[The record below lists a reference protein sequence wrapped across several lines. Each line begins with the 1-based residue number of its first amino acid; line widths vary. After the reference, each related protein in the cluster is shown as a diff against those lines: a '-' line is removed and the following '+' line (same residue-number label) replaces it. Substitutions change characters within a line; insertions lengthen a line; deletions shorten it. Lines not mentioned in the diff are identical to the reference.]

1 MSANEIQMAIDAAE
15 IARATRPEWTGS
27 WYAIGRAIRE
37 LRAATAMVPHE
48 VEFEPKPAPTAYS
61 GITVKR
67 HRNGTVCLDPTDCAE
82 AE

>member
-1 MSANEIQMAIDAAE
+1 MSKNEIQMAIDAAE

-37 LRAATAMVPHE
+37 LRAATAMVPQE
-48 VEFEPKPAPTAYS
+48 AEFEPKPAPTVLPNS
-61 GITVKR
+61 VKR